1 MKLYKYEKIKK
12 ETREYLNNS
21 LFLKRM
27 TKVMNNGFQKGFSF
41 NDFNI
46 QDGEIQ
52 LSFTNLD
59 DEFILRCPISMY
71 HSKFNQLAEYLEENQ
86 GLLLPRKS
94 FSRENK
100 LKLKNLEREYSKTRN
115 KELLKEI
122 TILNF
127 KKEL

>member
-27 TKVMNNGFQKGFSF
+27 TKVMNNGFQKGFIF